1 MVGRSYARTGMAIRI
16 RSGSRK
22 KRYEVYWNN
31 PFTGKRQ
38 SLYFSTEPEAEK
50 EDALIK
56 YRLKYER
63 EWFVPE
69 SDDEAI
75 GKDKVNEPLES
86 VYYMY
91 LKERQF
97 SKKSLH
103 WQLTSMKVALNV
115 FGNVPIGEITKQH
128 IEKIKAFLSETGIK
142 GTTVRGRL
150 SVLRTV
156 LRWAYRNGYLTRVP
170 DMPDMPPADYEH
182 IVPPTVEELERILA
196 VSPPHLQRVI
206 ILGSQLGVR
215 VGPSELFRLTWQ
227 DVDLARRVV
236 RVPNAQK
243 GAKTSWRE
251 VPIRNSL
258 HAVFSEWKR
267 IDLESGATF
276 VVNWKGKP
284 VQNVKTAWRT
294 ALEKA
299 CVRRMRRY
307 DLRHA
312 FATEGMAVGID
323 PGTMASLMGHS
334 SPLMLMKHYQHV
346 MTKQKVAA
354 VESLPDVDF
363 AASLLKGNVT
373 ECVQEHVS
381 KGKGATDKL

>member
-1 MVGRSYARTGMAIRI
+1 
-16 RSGSRK
+16 
-22 KRYEVYWNN
+22 
-31 PFTGKRQ
+31 
-38 SLYFSTEPEAEK
+38 
-50 EDALIK
+50 
-56 YRLKYER
+56 
-63 EWFVPE
+63 
-69 SDDEAI
+69 
-75 GKDKVNEPLES
+75 
-86 VYYMY
+86 
-91 LKERQF
+91 
-97 SKKSLH
+97 
-103 WQLTSMKVALNV
+103 KVALNV